1 MVNAKHIPALLLLL
15 AATLVSCVYD
25 DAPVLRNDDAR
36 RAVQVTFTLAAGNA
50 PTDTRAEGPTWG
62 DYYPNKNGTEWENAI
77 DPDDLQVLLYT
88 ADNAYIARVENLVYF
103 RNDDG
108 TYTYHGQLTAD
119 ADDLTPDTSYKIMV
133 FANCGI
139 NNDTETNISTLANT
153 TFTRDG
159 ADYIPLWG
167 VKTTTLNL
175 TPGTANNLDKIDLLR
190 AMAKVE
196 VTLSDAL
203 TDEYTLSSV
212 TLNRYNQ
219 TGYCLPAGYNAV
231 RETKDLERE
240 DDTPASFRPY
250 ESLVTTDIPFTVNT
264 DGNTAVCYLPEYKA
278 DDANPAQLTITL
290 DNGKSYPLDLKDY
303 NGGYYDLVRNHIYR
317 YTITGVNDGTLTVQ
331 YLVQPWELVTS
342 SIGWTEN
349 DGGFSLMPSG
359 GSAGN
364 LSSGDAEAVYC
375 ILSYPRYVEGS
386 ETKLENDR
394 GCARFTFTLQKPEG
408 AVWKAHLSNTEDFYF
423 SENMNENQ
431 DYFVSNGIART
442 EPYTIQIN
450 PQNPWTE
457 WENENEEESNNFNA
471 PLSPKGQEWESNRTV
486 PSTYFYITISVDGKH
501 DVELKINPTN
511 SSITTG
517 RLYKEGRRFAGTD
530 TRIWI
535 RQLRAVR
542 GYDFRDLAQNVD
554 PTDENFD
561 WWRVNPYWGN

>member
-15 AATLVSCVYD
+15 AATLVLCVYD
-25 DAPVLRNDDAR
+25 DAPVLRNDDGR
-36 RAVQVTFTLAAGNA
+36 QAVQVTFTLAAGNA

-62 DYYPNKNGTEWENAI
+62 DVYPKENGTAWESAI
-77 DPDDLQVLLYT
+77 APDDLQVLLYT
-88 ADNAYIARVENLVYF
+88 TKNAYIARVENLVYF

-139 NNDTETNISTLANT
+139 KNNTEDISSIATNT
-153 TFTRDG
+153 TFAQNAR
-159 ADYIPLWG
+159 YIPLWG

-175 TPGTANNLDKIDLLR
+175 TPGTANNLGDIDLLR
-190 AMAKVE
+190 AMAKIE
-196 VTLSDAL
+196 VTLSAVL
-203 TDEYTLSSV
+203 TGEYTLDSV
-212 TLNRYNQ
+212 SLNRYNT
-219 TGYCLPAGYNAV
+219 TGYCLPKGYA
-231 RETKDLERE
+231 TASQTTDLDRE
-240 DDTPASFRPY
+240 DGTEPISFNPKASVSSSPIGFQIENGR
-250 ESLVTTDIPFTVNT
+250 
-264 DGNTAVCYLPEYKA
+264 AVCYLPEYEA
-278 DDANPAQLTITL
+278 DDTNPAVLTITL
-290 DNGKSYPLDLKDY
+290 NGKAYTLDLKDY
-303 NGGYYDLVRNHIYR
+303 NTDNGGYYDLVRNHIYR

-331 YLVQPWELVTS
+331 YRVQPWKLVTS

-349 DGGFSLMPSG
+349 DGDFSLMPSG
-359 GSAGN
+359 GSAGD

-535 RQLRAVR
+535 RQLRAVK
-542 GYDFRDLAQNVD
+542 GKGFEYLARDVD
-554 PTDENFD
+554 PTSPDFQ
-561 WWRVNPYWGN
+561 WWRVNPYWK

>member
-1 MVNAKHIPALLLLL
+1 MVNAKYIPALLLLL

-25 DAPVLRNDDAR
+25 DAPVLRNDDGR
-36 RAVQVTFTLAAGNA
+36 QAVQVTFTLAAGNA
-50 PTDTRAEGPTWG
+50 PTETRAEGPTWG
-62 DYYPNKNGTEWENAI
+62 DDYDKEGATAWENAI
-77 DPDDLQVLLYT
+77 DQLQVLVYDKEGT
-88 ADNAYIARVENLVYF
+88 TRVGQVENLIRF
-103 RNDDG
+103 SNDNG
-108 TYTYHGQLTAD
+108 QSYTYHGQLTTPTGTELSTDTPYKFVILANID
-119 ADDLTPDTSYKIMV
+119 PNLTDNNTLGDLT
-133 FANCGI
+133 F
-139 NNDTETNISTLANT
+139 EQ
-153 TFTRDG
+153 G
-159 ADYIPLWG
+159 ADYIPMWG
-167 VKTTTLNL
+167 VTTQKLTL
-175 TPGTANNLDKIDLLR
+175 TPGIADNLGPINLLR

-196 VTLSDAL
+196 VCLSDKL
-203 TDEYTLSSV
+203 KDKYTLEKV
-212 TLNRYNQ
+212 TLNRYNK
-219 TGYCLPAGYNAV
+219 TGYCLPAGYNDV
-231 RETKDLERE
+231 TETTKLDREG
-240 DDTPASFRPY
+240 DTPASFNPCP
-250 ESLVTTDIPFTVNT
+250 SLANDIIFTTNADN
-264 DGNTAVCYLPEYKA
+264 GTAVCYLPEYEKDA
-278 DDANPAQLTITL
+278 DSPAQLTITL
-290 DNGKSYPLDLKDY
+290 NDEAYTLDLKDY
-303 NGGYYDLVRNHIYR
+303 TSDAYYNLVRNHIYR
-317 YTITGVNDGTLTVQ
+317 YTITDVNDGTLTVQ
-331 YLVQPWELVTS
+331 YKVLPWELVTS

-386 ETKLENDR
+386 ETRLENDR

-457 WENENEEESNNFNA
+457 WENENEEGSNNFNA

>member
-1 MVNAKHIPALLLLL
+1 MVNAKHIPALFLLL

-25 DAPVLRNDDAR
+25 DAPVLRSDDAR

-50 PTDTRAEGPTWG
+50 PTDTRATWG
-62 DYYPNKNGTEWENAI
+62 DHQYDPENIGTAWESAI
-77 DPDDLQVLLYT
+77 APDDLHVLLYT
-88 ADNAYIARVENLVYF
+88 TNNAYVARVENLVYF

-139 NNDTETNISTLANT
+139 NNNTEDISSITDK
-153 TFTRDG
+153 TFAQNAR
-159 ADYIPLWG
+159 YIPLWG

-203 TDEYTLSSV
+203 TGEYTLSRVS
-212 TLNRYNQ
+212 LNRYNT
-219 TGYCLPAGYNAV
+219 TGYCLPVDYATASQ
-231 RETKDLERE
+231 TTDLDRE
-240 DDTPASFRPY
+240 DGTEPISFNPNKSVSPSPIGFQIENGR
-250 ESLVTTDIPFTVNT
+250 
-264 DGNTAVCYLPEYKA
+264 AVCYLPEYEA

-303 NGGYYDLVRNHIYR
+303 TTDNGGYYDLVRNHIYR

-331 YLVQPWELVTS
+331 YRVLPWELVTS

-349 DGGFSLMPSG
+349 DGDFSLMPSG
-359 GSAGN
+359 GSAEN

-386 ETKLENDR
+386 ETRLENDR

-423 SENMNENQ
+423 SKNMNENQ

-535 RQLRAVR
+535 RQLRAVQ

>member
-15 AATLVSCVYD
+15 AATLASCVYD
-25 DAPVLRNDDAR
+25 NEPALRSDDGR
-36 RAVQVTFTLAAGNA
+36 QAVQVTFTLAAGNA
-50 PTDTRAEGPTWG
+50 AADTRATWG
-62 DYYPNKNGTEWENAI
+62 DQYDPENGTARESAI
-77 DPDDLQVLLYT
+77 APDDLHVLLYT
-88 ADNAYIARVENLVYF
+88 AEDNDYVARVENLVYF

-119 ADDLTPDTSYKIMV
+119 ADDLKPDTEYKIMV
-133 FANCGI
+133 FANCNI
-139 NNDTETNISTLANT
+139 DNNTEDISSITNKTFAQNAN
-153 TFTRDG
+153 
-159 ADYIPLWG
+159 YIPLWG

-175 TPGTANNLDKIDLLR
+175 TPGTADNLGDIDLLR

-203 TDEYTLSSV
+203 TGEYTLSSI
-212 TLNRYNQ
+212 TLNRYNT
-219 TGYCLPAGYNAV
+219 TGYCLPAGYA
-231 RETKDLERE
+231 TASQTTDLDRE
-240 DDTPASFRPY
+240 DGTAPISFNPN
-250 ESLVTTDIPFTVNT
+250 ESLAANALFTIST
-264 DGNTAVCYLPEYKA
+264 DGNTAVCYLPEYEAK
-278 DDANPAQLTITL
+278 DANPAVLTITL
-290 DNGKSYPLDLKDY
+290 NGKAYTLDLKDY
-303 NGGYYDLVRNHIYR
+303 TTDNGGYYDLVRNHIYR

-331 YLVQPWELVTS
+331 YLVLPWELVTS

-359 GSAGN
+359 GSAEN

-394 GCARFTFTLQKPEG
+394 GCARFIFTLQKPEG

>member
-1 MVNAKHIPALLLLL
+1 MVNAKYIPALLLLL

-25 DAPVLRNDDAR
+25 DAPALRSDDGR
-36 RAVQVTFTLAAGNA
+36 QAVQVTFTLAAGNA
-50 PTDTRAEGPTWG
+50 PTDTRATWG
-62 DYYPNKNGTEWENAI
+62 DRYDSENGTAWESAI
-77 DPDDLQVLLYT
+77 APDDLQVLLYT
-88 ADNAYIARVENLVYF
+88 TNNDYVARVENLVYF

-119 ADDLTPDTSYKIMV
+119 ADDLTPGTEYKIMV

-167 VKTTTLNL
+167 VKTTTLDL
-175 TPGTANNLDKIDLLR
+175 TPGLSQDLEDINLLR
-190 AMAKVE
+190 AMTKIE
-196 VTLSDAL
+196 VALSDAL
-203 TDEYTLSSV
+203 TDEYTLSSI
-212 TLNRYNQ
+212 TLNHYNT
-219 TGYCLPAGYNAV
+219 TGYCLPAGYA
-231 RETKDLERE
+231 TASQTTDLDRE
-240 DDTPASFRPY
+240 DGTAPISFNPNESLATNAASFTI
-250 ESLVTTDIPFTVNT
+250 ST
-264 DGNTAVCYLPEYKA
+264 DGNTAVCYLPEYEA
-278 DDANPAQLTITL
+278 EDANPAVLTITL
-290 DNGKSYPLDLKDY
+290 GNGKAYTLDLKDY
-303 NGGYYDLVRNHIYR
+303 TTNAYYDLVRNHIYR
-317 YTITGVNDGTLTVQ
+317 YTITGVNEGALTVQ
-331 YLVQPWELVTS
+331 YRVLPWELVTS

-386 ETKLENDR
+386 ETRLENDR

-561 WWRVNPYWGN
+561 WWRINPYWGN